1 MSLHGRGEKPCPMC
15 EQSLDGGTV
24 LQHALKV
31 HGKSLELGFG
41 EKEVLRRLEDLELNF
56 VYVFWSLYRY

>member
-1 MSLHGRGEKPCPMC
+1 M
-15 EQSLDGGTV
+15 
-24 LQHALKV
+24 LQHVLKV
-31 HGKSLELGFG
+31 HGKSWGLDFG